1 MIVDEVQNMRYY
13 LLSIVLTLSIHVAAQ
28 TKVSGTVYD
37 QDNQPVAFANVL
49 FKNSSEGV
57 ISDFDGN
64 FLLQSENNHSA
75 IVVSFVGFE
84 TAEFKLKTKTSTGLK
99 IVLQTGFELDEVLIV
114 NKPKKRLKKKENPA
128 YKIMRGIWAHKKKNG
143 LSLVEQYEYKKYAS
157 TEIGLNN
164 INQKFL
170 KRLLRDDYDS
180 VVSIIKQDKRNKKF
194 FVPIYLEEKIQNV
207 YGDNSINKK
216 IELIQ
221 AEKHIGIQQDG
232 FVFDRISNIFKEINI
247 YENNIA
253 LLNRSFVS
261 PLSTEG
267 FGSYDYVLQDSIVS
281 NSRTK
286 YRIYFFPRKEGDL
299 VFEGNFVVTDSVFAV
314 NSISMRVNPKINLNL
329 IRNLYFEKT
338 FSIEND
344 SVFLPQN
351 NVYEADITLLTKN
364 DKEKGL
370 YVKRT
375 ETFENY
381 DFSKKKTADFYD
393 TKIVKYRQDQFE
405 KSEEFWAENLP
416 ENINNSDS
424 ESVLSNLKGNTK
436 IKNITGLIRTLSS
449 GYFKVSNYIEFG
461 SIWNTFAFNEVEG
474 VKLSAGF
481 RSFKSLDDRFRIK
494 GKLAY
499 GFKDEQFKYYLD
511 TKYLL
516 SYKPR
521 ISVGLSYLNDTDQLG
536 SKIIDSYGTTSGRFG
551 SSSLFFILFRM
562 LLLKL
567 EYL

>member
-1 MIVDEVQNMRYY
+1 LIVDEVQNMRYSI
-13 LLSIVLTLSIHVAAQ
+13 LSIVLILSIHISAQ
-28 TKVSGTVYD
+28 TRVSGTVYD
-37 QDNQPVAFANVL
+37 QNNQPVAFANVL

-64 FLLQSENNHSA
+64 FLLQSENNHST

-84 TAEFKLKTKTSTGLK
+84 TAEFKLKTKTSTGLE

-114 NKPKKRLKKKENPA
+114 NRPKKRLKKKENPA

-143 LSLVEQYEYKKYAS
+143 LSLVDQYEYKKYAS

-164 INQKFL
+164 IDQKFL

-194 FVPIYLEEKIQNV
+194 FVPIYLNEKIETV
-207 YGDNSINKK
+207 YGDNRLNKTL
-216 IELIQ
+216 ELIQ
-221 AEKHIGIQQDG
+221 AEKQIGIQQDG
-232 FVFDRISNIFKEINI
+232 FVFDRISNIFKEINV
-247 YENNIA
+247 YDNNIE

-299 VFEGNFVVTDSVFAV
+299 VFEGNFVVTDSIYAV
-314 NSISMRVNPKINLNL
+314 NAISMKVNSKINLNL
-329 IRNLYFEKT
+329 VRNLYFEKT
-338 FSIEND
+338 YSIEND

-381 DFSKKKTADFYD
+381 NFTNKQTPDFYD
-393 TKIVKYRQDQFE
+393 TKVVKYRQDQFE
-405 KSEEFWAENLP
+405 KSDEFWKENLP

-424 ESVLSNLKGNTK
+424 ESVLSNLNGNKK

-449 GYFKVSNYIEFG
+449 GYFKVSNFIEFG
-461 SIWNTFAFNEVEG
+461 SIWNTFAFNDVEG
-474 VKLSAGF
+474 VKLSVGF
-481 RSFKSLDDRFRIK
+481 RSFKSLDDRFRVK

-499 GFKDEQFKYYLD
+499 
-511 TKYLL
+511 
-516 SYKPR
+516 
-521 ISVGLSYLNDTDQLG
+521 
-536 SKIIDSYGTTSGRFG
+536 
-551 SSSLFFILFRM
+551 
-562 LLLKL
+562 
-567 EYL
+567 